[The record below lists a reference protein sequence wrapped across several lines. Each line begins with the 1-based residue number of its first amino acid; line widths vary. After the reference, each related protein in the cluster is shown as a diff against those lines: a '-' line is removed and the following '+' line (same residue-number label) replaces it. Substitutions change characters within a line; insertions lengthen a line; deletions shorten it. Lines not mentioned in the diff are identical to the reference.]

1 MPSAPYTKPAVRAG
15 WADTASGWS
24 SPSTTSDVYDPDSYA
39 GGTVSAG
46 WTQTTTPPARQFFNW
61 VLNYVMDGVRY
72 LCGQGVA
79 TWDTLETYV
88 VGATT
93 LGSDKVLY
101 RCILQ
106 HSGKDPSSGGNPTYW
121 AVPQV
126 STATSPQPVGTVSGF
141 DNGKQIANTAF
152 VTSALTTAVSMSEA
166 FTSAAVAPLA
176 PLASPGF
183 TGSPTAPTAATN
195 TSSAQLATTAFA
207 NPGSSLVTNGWE
219 RLPSGRVMQWGYVA
233 SASNGTNAVSFITS
247 GGGSFSSVLNLSLT
261 LVNTAAGSPA
271 FGVSVLPTTSGFSVE
286 VGGTGYG
293 FYWQAIGIH

>member
-24 SPSTTSDVYDPDSYA
+24 SPSITSDVYDPDSYA

-106 HSGKDPSSGGNPTYW
+106 HSGRDPSSGGNPTYW
-121 AVPQV
+121 AAPQV
-126 STATSPQPVGTVSGF
+126 PTATSPQPVGTVSGF

-152 VTSALTTAVSMSEA
+152 VTSALTTAVSTSEA

-176 PLASPGF
+176 PIASPGF
-183 TGSPTAPTAATN
+183 TGTPTAPTAATN
-195 TSSAQLATTAFA
+195 TSSTQLATTAFA
-207 NPGSSLVTNGWE
+207 NPGASLTANGYQK
-219 RLPSGRVMQWGYVA
+219 LPSGLILQWGLATQPTINFSPAFTSACFSVTLTPYNVA
-233 SASNGTNAVSFITS
+233 SANPYITALSTSTCTFAGMSGTQQVYWFAV
-247 GGGSFSSVLNLSLT
+247 GK
-261 LVNTAAGSPA
+261 
-271 FGVSVLPTTSGFSVE
+271 
-286 VGGTGYG
+286 
-293 FYWQAIGIH
+293 